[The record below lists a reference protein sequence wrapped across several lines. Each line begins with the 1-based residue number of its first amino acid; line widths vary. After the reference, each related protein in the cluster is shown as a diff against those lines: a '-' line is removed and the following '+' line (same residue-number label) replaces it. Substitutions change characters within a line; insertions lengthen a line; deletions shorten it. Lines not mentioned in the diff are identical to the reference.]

1 MGRAPGDIPPSRTAA
16 ELFRQDI
23 REWIRTHAPAGL
35 TGPPPRPA
43 EAAVAEAAMEEAAA
57 EAAAVWERSL
67 LDARLICA
75 DWQPEYGGSGLSPQ
89 ESLVFEEECARAG
102 APRIRR
108 GAGERIVGPTILA
121 HGTEEQKSR
130 LLPGIVSG
138 EHTYCLAYSEPE
150 HGSDLASVGTRGTVT
165 GDEIVITGRKAWVD
179 GAERADRALVL
190 CRTGGPD
197 ASGHRGLSCVVV
209 PLDSGNGVVRRVVR
223 QADGTADCRELSFDR
238 SRAPL
243 RDVVGE
249 VNGGWR
255 AVMTGLAHERA
266 GRAAGR
272 HLGFEAEFW
281 DLVREADKTGRSRDP
296 VIRDRLA
303 WAYTRITLLRLLER
317 RAAART
323 GAGAVPGADAA
334 VTHLLSAEYHRRF
347 GEIALDIMGA
357 PALVR
362 PDGDGYATDRWQ
374 EALLTGR
381 AGTIRSGTAEILRDV
396 IAERLLGLP
405 KEPRAA
411 RRRPS

>member
-1 MGRAPGDIPPSRTAA
+1 M
-16 ELFRQDI
+16 FREDI

-35 TGPPPRPA
+35 TGPPSR
-43 EAAVAEAAMEEAAA
+43 AA
-57 EAAAVWERSL
+57 EAAAAWESSL
-67 LDARLICA
+67 LGARLICA
-75 DWQPEYGGSGLSPQ
+75 DWPSRYGGSGLSAE

-138 EHTYCLAYSEPE
+138 EHTYCLAYSEPG
-150 HGSDLASVGTRGTVT
+150 HGSDLASVGTRGTPT
-165 GDEIVITGRKAWVD
+165 GDEIVVTGRKAWVD

-190 CRTGGPD
+190 CRTGPD
-197 ASGHRGLSCVVV
+197 TSGHRGLSCVVV
-209 PLDSGNGVVRRVVR
+209 RLDGGNGVVRRVVR
-223 QADGTADCRELSFDR
+223 RADGTADFGELSFDL

-243 RDVVGE
+243 RDVVGG

-281 DLVREADKTGRSRDP
+281 DLVREADKTGRTRDP

-303 WAYTRITLLRLLER
+303 RAYTGITVLRLLER

-323 GAGAVPGADAA
+323 PAGTGPGAESA

-347 GEIALDIMGA
+347 GELALDIMGA

-362 PDGDGYATDRWQ
+362 PEGDGYATDRWQ
-374 EALLTGR
+374 EALLSGR
-381 AGTIRSGTAEILRDV
+381 AGTIRSGTSEVLRDV
-396 IAERLLGLP
+396 VAERLLGLP
-405 KEPRAA
+405 KEPGAA
-411 RRRPS
+411 HRRPS